1 MRRTLPVYHSPM
13 AGTVK
18 KGAGLVLLFGMFQVV
33 LGSTVSSGLYAIYER
48 EWDLTRIQ
56 TTLVFA
62 AYVAGVLFSLIFLGG
77 LADRFGRKPAI
88 LFSVCSIMRHRQSG
102 SHNRE

>member
-33 LGSTVSSGLYAIYER
+33 LGSTVPSGLYAIYER
-48 EWDLTRIQ
+48 ECTRR
-56 TTLVFA
+56 
-62 AYVAGVLFSLIFLGG
+62 G
-77 LADRFGRKPAI
+77 L
-88 LFSVCSIMRHRQSG
+88 C
-102 SHNRE
+102 